1 MTLSKWVVI
10 RCAISQ
16 KIAEILYGRYL
27 YYVLWLIV
35 AVLQC
40 SNALSQMSNLCLS
53 LPYYNLIYHSDDEA
67 LMLMHDLSKTEGGY
81 FEGKAFFAS
90 KFARKILTLTPQITA
105 QARPL
110 HFKVASYAYALDVFE
125 KLTSSTTDLLPF
137 FKTSTTPPTPQ
148 HCSTAQE

>member
-90 KFARKILTLTPQITA
+90 KFARKILTLTPRIKSHKPANSSSHSVGKPQPSEEHA
-105 QARPL
+105 
-110 HFKVASYAYALDVFE
+110 VYEAS
-125 KLTSSTTDLLPF
+125 T
-137 FKTSTTPPTPQ
+137 
-148 HCSTAQE
+148 